1 MIHVIRIRLVA
12 AVAVVALGGIA
23 SGAAADRG
31 YQPFVTDFPHG
42 VAAGASR
49 GAELPIA
56 AKPMAFGTIRTPMT
70 LHVKPGAMIVE
81 SFTVAPGG
89 NFGWHVHGSP
99 VAVVVAS
106 GTLTVFD
113 PTIDHCTPFKVS
125 KGEAFIEPAN
135 HLHLARNDG
144 AKPATV
150 YATYLGVP
158 KRASANKPGQ
168 PPAGCDA

>member
-1 MIHVIRIRLVA
+1 MIHSIRTWLVA
-12 AVAVVALGGIA
+12 ATVAVVTLGGIA
-23 SGAAADRG
+23 SVATADEG
-31 YQPFVTDFPHG
+31 YRPFVTDFPSG
-42 VAAGASR
+42 SETTR
-49 GAELPIA
+49 QLPIV
-56 AKPMAFGTIRTPMT
+56 AKPMAFGSIGTPMT

-89 NFGWHVHGSP
+89 NFGWHTHGAP

-113 PTIDHCTPFKVS
+113 PTINHCAPFTVS
-125 KGEAFIEPAN
+125 KGMAFIEPAN

-144 AKPATV
+144 SKPATV

-158 KRASANKPGQ
+158 KNAGANKPGQ
-168 PPAGCDA
+168 QPAGCEA